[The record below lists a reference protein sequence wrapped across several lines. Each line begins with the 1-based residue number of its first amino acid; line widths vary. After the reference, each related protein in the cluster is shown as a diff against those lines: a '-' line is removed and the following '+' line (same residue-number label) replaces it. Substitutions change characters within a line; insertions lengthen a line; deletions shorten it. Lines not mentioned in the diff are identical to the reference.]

1 MSSSDRRFVLAG
13 LAAGVM
19 TLSGCLRPMLAKGGA
34 ASRMRG
40 RIALPRVNDR
50 FSYFLDESLTARLGR
65 PGDAEYLL
73 EVSRSL
79 SDRGIAIAQDNA
91 ATRVTLLVTAKW
103 SLKRLSDVRV
113 MLKDKVE
120 IQSGYNAT
128 GSLYATRQVR
138 RDIERRLA
146 RDLGERIARVI
157 LARADEALA

>member
-1 MSSSDRRFVLAG
+1 MSFLFQQLAEE
-13 LAAGVM
+13 A
-19 TLSGCLRPMLAKGGA
+19 
-34 ASRMRG
+34 RMFG
-40 RIALPRVNDR
+40 
-50 FSYFLDESLTARLGR
+50 
-65 PGDAEYLL
+65 
-73 EVSRSL
+73 
-79 SDRGIAIAQDNA
+79 
-91 ATRVTLLVTAKW
+91 
-103 SLKRLSDVRV
+103 RV